1 MYFIL
6 ETQVNNGVGAMLPA
20 QTRDTQ
26 NEAESVYHTILS
38 FAATSSV
45 EHHGAI
51 ILDENCIPIMHKSYT
66 HEVENNG

>member
-6 ETQVNNGVGAMLPA
+6 ETQVNNGVGAVLPV
-20 QTRDTQ
+20 QTRNTQ
-26 NEAESVYHTILS
+26 DEAESVYHSILS